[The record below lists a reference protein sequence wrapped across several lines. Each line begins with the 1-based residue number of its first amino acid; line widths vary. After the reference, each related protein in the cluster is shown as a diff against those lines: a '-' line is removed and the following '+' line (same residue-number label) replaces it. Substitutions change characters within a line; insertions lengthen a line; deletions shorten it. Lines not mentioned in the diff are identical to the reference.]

1 MNEIKCPH
9 CGQMFKIDESGY
21 ADIVSQVRT
30 AEFAHDVAEREAAAR
45 RETESAVA
53 LARAEADKRLQE
65 ALAAHNTEMADLRV
79 ETSSLVQK
87 AQSESE
93 ARIAELE
100 AKLAAAAESQKAA
113 RNDVP
118 AAAE

>member
-9 CGQMFKIDESGY
+9 CGQMFKIDESSY

-79 ETSSLVQK
+79 ETLSL
-87 AQSESE
+87 
-93 ARIAELE
+93 IHI
-100 AKLAAAAESQKAA
+100 
-113 RNDVP
+113 
-118 AAAE
+118 